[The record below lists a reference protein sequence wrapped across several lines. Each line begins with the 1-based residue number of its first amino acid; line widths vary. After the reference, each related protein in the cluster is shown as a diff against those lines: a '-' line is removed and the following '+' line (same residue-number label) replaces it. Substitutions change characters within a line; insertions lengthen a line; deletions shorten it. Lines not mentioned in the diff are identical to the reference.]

1 MKGANPV
8 LQTEMHHHRR
18 LRRKAGRVAGRVLT
32 VSLIAYACCGQMA
45 QAQQRKM
52 PPATVPVETL
62 KPQDVTIYQSFPG
75 TTEAN
80 RSVVVRA
87 QVGGILEQRSYTEGD
102 KVKKGDVLF
111 TIDQRPFAATLHQAQ
126 ADQASAQAK
135 LRAAI
140 RDWKRIST
148 LFKRGVAS
156 EKNRDDAQSALEIA
170 QAGVKVADAKVEQ
183 AKINWRYTKVL
194 APIDGI
200 AGLRSVATGNLI
212 QAGDRLAQID
222 QIDPLQ
228 VVLTYSADN
237 PYASKPA
244 LNPTPDHPT
253 PATIKGFTSAD
264 GKPIVGKINYR
275 AADVDASTNT
285 IKLRAVFPN
294 PGGKLRPNQF
304 VRVRVEVE
312 HESNALVIPETAIAS
327 GIRPGSS
334 AVYVVGKDNH
344 VKLTPVTLGPQ
355 SSHGRIILSGLK
367 AGERVV
373 TDGLIKLR
381 PGAQIAPAKGG
392 HPAKGNAAH

>member
-1 MKGANPV
+1 MKGAYPV
-8 LQTEMHHHRR
+8 LQTAMHRHRQQSHMTGGNV
-18 LRRKAGRVAGRVLT
+18 GRILALGLIGCT
-32 VSLIAYACCGQMA
+32 VFSGAA
-45 QAQQRKM
+45 QAQKRKM

-62 KPQDVTIYQSFPG
+62 KPQSVSIYQAFPG

-126 ADQASAQAK
+126 ADQTSAEAK

-156 EKNRDDAQSALEIA
+156 EKDRDDAQSALEIA
-170 QAGVKVADAKVEQ
+170 QADLKVADAKVEQ

-194 APIDGI
+194 APIEGI
-200 AGLRSVATGNLI
+200 AGLRSVATGNLV
-212 QAGDRLAQID
+212 QPGDRLAQID

-237 PYASKPA
+237 PFAGKPA

-253 PATIKGFTSAD
+253 PATIEGFDSAS

-275 AADVDASTNT
+275 AADVDSGTNT

-294 PGGKLRPNQF
+294 PDGKLRPNQF
-304 VRVRVEVE
+304 VRVRIEVE
-312 HESNALVIPETAIAS
+312 QKSDALVIPETAVTS
-327 GIRPGSS
+327 GIRPGST
-334 AVYVVGKDNH
+334 AVYVVDKGNH
-344 VKLTPVTLGPQ
+344 VKLTPVKLGDLSDQ
-355 SSHGRIILSGLK
+355 GRIVLSGLK
-367 AGERVV
+367 AGDRVV

-381 PGAQIAPAKGG
+381 PGAEIKPAKDHPTAGG
-392 HPAKGNAAH
+392 RAH